1 MSKKTKKTKKT
12 KVVAPVA
19 PQPTQS
25 DRIFAGA
32 NGRVGRR
39 NKHAEQIG
47 LAINI
52 NGTVQVRDIVAYLHT
67 YAECLLESAGAVA
80 REDEVS

>member
-1 MSKKTKKTKKT
+1 MSKKTKKV

-19 PQPTQS
+19 PQLTQS

-32 NGRVGRR
+32 NGHIERR
-39 NKHAEQIG
+39 NKHAAQIG
-47 LAINI
+47 LAIKI
-52 NGTVQVRDIVAYLHT
+52 NGTVQVSDIVAYLHT

-80 REDEVS
+80 REDEAS